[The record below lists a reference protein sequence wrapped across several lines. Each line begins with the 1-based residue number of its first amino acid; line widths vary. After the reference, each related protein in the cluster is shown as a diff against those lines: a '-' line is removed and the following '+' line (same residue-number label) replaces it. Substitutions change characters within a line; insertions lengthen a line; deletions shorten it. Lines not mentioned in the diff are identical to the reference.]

1 MVTVFNDLPD
11 LSLIEIF
18 SYLSCE
24 DALWCFN
31 NFNIRLTKLLIER
44 GFYCHVNL
52 SSTRYHRFKTF
63 LSLLRFNEI
72 QSLIIDC
79 YSSPLQLKCWPY
91 LPHLRILKVKG
102 VRDFVDVYNFVRQH
116 ATTLIYLTVESSQ
129 YFETCGIGKKL
140 CYPSWNLCEFI
151 NKILNHPCALRSLDL
166 GMESSFFLHHWPF
179 KTIQIPLLYL
189 AITLDTADVLL
200 NIMSTEPLQHTLEQ
214 LHIKLADNSCLQ
226 DNLGA
231 IHRLSEMKALHTL
244 SFVKS
249 FNWHSI
255 GEWTFINLLTSSN
268 IMPVLRRVN
277 FSLVIDV
284 NDLIQMRN
292 SALFTDSRHID
303 VHYAFIVIDDR
314 PHEQLVNYVPCSS
327 QSYSRQIASATF
339 ISDCWPDNQPFTT
352 PSLNYSRKPKT
363 RQHLFYSLPWIF
375 NEFFQLSVPD
385 RCISELTVFASSCP
399 VMKFNSSR
407 LIKLNMS
414 DNLPSCTTFLSQI
427 VSSNKIRE
435 LHLYRCNRQISMN
448 LPYVSHLILVDSL
461 DSLNSKSLPLNIRS
475 IQIIVHY
482 ECLHFATT
490 DWTALRILSSLPLLK
505 SLRILLYDIHN
516 SPDDASC
523 QIIAGIAS
531 TLSDFSFC
539 FRCLYRQGPYDID
552 LASKKHCLFVEQL
565 RKRILLL
572 SLNKRPYIF
581 VEKEASGL
589 IIWF

>member
-1 MVTVFNDLPD
+1 MDYF
-11 LSLIEIF
+11 
-18 SYLSCE
+18 
-24 DALWCFN
+24 
-31 NFNIRLTKLLIER
+31 FNIRLAKLLTER
-44 GFYCHVNL
+44 GFYFHVNL
-52 SSTRYHRFKTF
+52 SSTRYHLFKTF
-63 LSLLRFNEI
+63 SSVLRFNEI

-102 VRDFVDVYNFVRQH
+102 VRDFADVYKFVRQH
-116 ATTLIYLTVESSQ
+116 VTTLIYLTVESSR

-151 NKILNHPCALRSLDL
+151 NKILNYPCALRSLDL

-214 LHIKLADNSCLQ
+214 LHIKLVHKSCLQ
-226 DNLGA
+226 DNLDA
-231 IHRLSEMKALHTL
+231 IHLLSEMKALHTL
-244 SFVKS
+244 TFVKP

-255 GEWTFINLLTSSN
+255 GEWAFINLLTSSN

-314 PHEQLVNYVPCSS
+314 LHEELVNYVPCSS

-339 ISDCWPDNQPFTT
+339 ISDCWSDNQPFTT
-352 PSLNYSRKPKT
+352 PGINYSRKPKT

-385 RCISELTVFASSCP
+385 RCISELTVFAPSFP
-399 VMKFNSSR
+399 VMNFNSSR

-414 DNLPSCTTFLSQI
+414 DNLPSSITFLSQI

-448 LPYVSHLILVDSL
+448 LPNVSHLILVDSL
-461 DSLNSKSLPLNIRS
+461 D
-475 IQIIVHY
+475 
-482 ECLHFATT
+482 
-490 DWTALRILSSLPLLK
+490 
-505 SLRILLYDIHN
+505 
-516 SPDDASC
+516 
-523 QIIAGIAS
+523 
-531 TLSDFSFC
+531 
-539 FRCLYRQGPYDID
+539 
-552 LASKKHCLFVEQL
+552 
-565 RKRILLL
+565 
-572 SLNKRPYIF
+572 
-581 VEKEASGL
+581 
-589 IIWF
+589 